1 MLFLGLQARRPAQP
15 FPDADD
21 VVVARAEPFVGVVI
35 GVACLVQRRADPFER
50 TGEGHQLFVEFQ
62 PACGDV
68 PGVLVLVVVFPQV
81 GDQFEQ
87 GEKIRRRRDDDL
99 LVVGVRPDGRVV
111 LQCGEE
117 GRLVGDE
124 HDDEVGRVEQALVLL
139 ASQFIDVLADGGRVG
154 SEVAAALL
162 FGFGRGVAYES
173 RERNFRVDDDV
184 FLLGQ
189 VQHDVGAQVVS
200 LGVLDVVLRFVVDA
214 LDERRTVQDRF
225 QQHFAPVALH
235 FRIAFQCVRQ
245 VRGLGR
251 DAPVEFHQ
259 VFQLGLQFAAL
270 CRLGGVDVLDA
281 LSEFG
286 DVVAE
291 GFEQHVERFFVG
303 LLEMFGLLAQYLGC
317 KVAELGPE
325 GLLQFFALGFFGR
338 AILGVLR
345 AQRCDLG
352 LG

>member
-1 MLFLGLQARRPAQP
+1 M
-15 FPDADD
+15 
-21 VVVARAEPFVGVVI
+21 
-35 GVACLVQRRADPFER
+35 
-50 TGEGHQLFVEFQ
+50 
-62 PACGDV
+62 
-68 PGVLVLVVVFPQV
+68 
-81 GDQFEQ
+81 
-87 GEKIRRRRDDDL
+87 
-99 LVVGVRPDGRVV
+99 
-111 LQCGEE
+111 
-117 GRLVGDE
+117 
-124 HDDEVGRVEQALVLL
+124 
-139 ASQFIDVLADGGRVG
+139 LADGGRVG

-189 VQHDVGAQVVS
+189 VQHDVGSQVVS

-291 GFEQHVERFFVG
+291 GFEQHVERLLVG
-303 LLEMFGLLAQYLGC
+303 LLEMLGLLAQYLGC

-352 LG
+352 LGRGAECRQFRFGACPLLGQRLHLSFVALPQLFFRGQGLFRGGQPGFGHRQPRRGIALAGFGGLVISGKPSGVPAPQYEEQCDGHCQAACSGQYEKGGRSHRVFLCLFPCKNSNLFPEKHPVPGHAR